1 MKHFDPTGV
10 VPLPAADAPDAEMLD
25 GKLEAKTRGV
35 PELGVIKEEI
45 PRISRIQPSKLTRNP
60 NLEVWFRCKL
70 PFQRGHFQVP
80 TLVNFQGSVSNVQLI

>member
-25 GKLEAKTRGV
+25 DKLDIRPGGGRANY
-35 PELGVIKEEI
+35 ELSKKKYQEWNVTTFKIDKE
-45 PRISRIQPSKLTRNP
+45 PK
-60 NLEVWFRCKL
+60 LEVWFRCKL

-80 TLVNFQGSVSNVQLI
+80 TVNFQGSVSNVQLI